1 MPVFESG
8 RDFRAVPVRYRGVM
22 MRWLGRLLAET
33 AWPPASDEWLKDL
46 VR

>member
-1 MPVFESG
+1 MPAFEPG
-8 RDFRAVPVRYRGVM
+8 RDSRAAPVQIAGM

-33 AWPPASDEWLKDL
+33 AWPPASDEWLKDP